1 MSADEGG
8 DTTPMPVTNGEPH
21 PDSSVVATPGK
32 RKRSAQ
38 DDKSGADSNAS
49 AAREKANLHENLR
62 SLIELLLK

>member
-8 DTTPMPVTNGEPH
+8 ETTPMPVTNGEPH

-38 DDKSGADSNAS
+38 DKSGADSNAS